1 MKKFLALSTALGLSM
16 TAVVGGAPAASAAE
30 YTLKI
35 AHILPAGDPRDLAAH
50 KIEELV
56 EADDTCDMDVQ
67 VYPAGQL
74 GMFNDINEGVQ
85 FGSIEMS
92 VMPASYIVGTEPL
105 FGVFDLP
112 FFWPADPEELRQLHQ
127 SPAMDKLAASL
138 AKHNMVLADVW
149 RTGYKQ
155 WTSNTPLNTLDA
167 YDGLVARVMP
177 SPVLAEQ
184 QKALGL
190 TPVTMPFPETY
201 SALQSGAIDAQEN
214 PNPTS
219 WNMKFHEVQ
228 STLTMTNHG
237 TLDQVIL
244 MNKPWWE
251 GLSDACKASIKNAMP
266 AANEVAFDE
275 TMKQEEEAMADFKAK
290 GMTIVEL
297 TDAERDALRDAILP
311 RVRQFYIDS
320 TGPEGQAI
328 VEAFEAEM
336 AEMEKN

>member
-1 MKKFLALSTALGLSM
+1 MAAMKTALAVTTALGLALAAS
-16 TAVVGGAPAASAAE
+16 TTFTAPANAQQVM
-30 YTLKI
+30 KI
-35 AHILPAGDPRDLAAH
+35 AHILPAGDPRDLGAR
-50 KIEELV
+50 KLEEV
-56 EADDTCDMDVQ
+56 IEADGTCDMDVQ

-74 GMFNDINEGVQ
+74 GMFKDINEGVQ
-85 FGSIEMS
+85 FGSIEVS

-112 FFWPADPEELRQLHQ
+112 FFWPDDSAKLRELQHG
-127 SPAMDKLAASL
+127 PAMEKVGESL
-138 AKHNMVLADVW
+138 AKHNMVLLDVW
-149 RTGYKQ
+149 HTGYKQ
-155 WTSNTPLNTLDA
+155 WTGNKALNTLDQ
-167 YDGLVARVMP
+167 YKGLVSRVMP

-228 STLTMTNHG
+228 DHLTMTNHG

-244 MNKPWWE
+244 VNKPFWE
-251 GLSDACKASIKNAMP
+251 GLSAECKAAVEKALP
-266 AANEVAFDE
+266 AANEVTFSE
-275 TMKQEEEAMADFKAK
+275 TMKQEDEAMADFEKA
-290 GMTIVEL
+290 GLTIVEL
-297 TDAERDALRDAILP
+297 TPEEREALKEAILP
-311 RVRQFYIDS
+311 KVRAFYIET
-320 TGPEGQAI
+320 TGEEGEAV

-336 AEMEKN
+336 AN

>member
-1 MKKFLALSTALGLSM
+1 MKIALNVTTALGL
-16 TAVVGGAPAASAAE
+16 ALAAGAGFAPQANAQQV
-30 YTLKI
+30 LKI
-35 AHILPAGDPRDLAAH
+35 AHILPAGDPRDLGAR
-50 KIEELV
+50 KLEELI
-56 EADDTCDMDVQ
+56 EADDSCDMDIQ
-67 VYPAGQL
+67 VYPSGQL

-112 FFWPADPEELRQLHQ
+112 FFWPADAAKLNELHHG
-127 SPAMDKLAASL
+127 PAMEKLGAAL
-138 AKHNMVLADVW
+138 AKHNMVLMDVW

-155 WTSNTPLNTLDA
+155 WTGNQPLKTLDD

-228 STLTMTNHG
+228 SHLTMTNHG

-244 MNKPWWE
+244 VNKNFWE
-251 GLSDACKASIKNAMP
+251 GLSDECRTAIETAMP
-266 AANEVAFDE
+266 AANEVTFSE
-275 TMKQEEEAMADFKAK
+275 TMKQEVEAMEDFKE
-290 GMTIVEL
+290 GGLTIVEL
-297 TDAERDALRDAILP
+297 TDEERNALRDAILP
-311 RVRQFYIDS
+311 TVRAFYVETNGD
-320 TGPEGQAI
+320 EGKAI

-336 AEMEKN
+336 EN

>member
-1 MKKFLALSTALGLSM
+1 MKTALKMTTAFGLALAAAATA
-16 TAVVGGAPAASAAE
+16 APPAHAQQV
-30 YTLKI
+30 LKI
-35 AHILPAGDPRDLAAH
+35 AHILPAGDPRDLGAR
-50 KIEELV
+50 KLEELV
-56 EADDTCDMDVQ
+56 EANPACEMDVQ

-105 FGVFDLP
+105 FGVFDMP
-112 FFWPADPEELRQLHQ
+112 FFWPDDSSTLRTLHHGA
-127 SPAMDKLAASL
+127 AMDKLGASL
-138 AKHNMVLADVW
+138 ARHNMVLADVW
-149 RTGYKQ
+149 HTGYKQ
-155 WTSNTPLNTLDA
+155 WTGNRPLNTLDQ
-167 YDGLVARVMP
+167 YSGLVSRVMP

-228 STLTMTNHG
+228 SHLTMTNHG

-244 MNKPWWE
+244 VNKPFWE
-251 GLSDACKASIKNAMP
+251 GLSQECRTAIEEAMP
-266 AANEVAFDE
+266 EANEVTYSE
-275 TMKQEEEAMADFKAK
+275 TMKQEDEAMADFQKA
-290 GMTIVEL
+290 GLEIVEL
-297 TDAERDALRDAILP
+297 SPEEREALKAAILP
-311 RVRQFYIDS
+311 TVREFYISS
-320 TGPEGQAI
+320 TGEEGKAI

-336 AEMEKN
+336 AN